1 MMKGIM
7 VLTTIQAC
15 LLFVRH
21 ALAKRN
27 GFTFSDVTR
36 EPYRQSGI
44 ELDDGRKMY
53 HNGSY
58 YYVV

>member
-1 MMKGIM
+1 MKSTLVI
-7 VLTTIQAC
+7 LTTTQAC
-15 LLFVRH
+15 LLFVRQRM
-21 ALAKRN
+21 AKRN
-27 GFTFSDVTR
+27 GFKFSDVTR

-44 ELDDGRKMY
+44 ELDDGRKMF